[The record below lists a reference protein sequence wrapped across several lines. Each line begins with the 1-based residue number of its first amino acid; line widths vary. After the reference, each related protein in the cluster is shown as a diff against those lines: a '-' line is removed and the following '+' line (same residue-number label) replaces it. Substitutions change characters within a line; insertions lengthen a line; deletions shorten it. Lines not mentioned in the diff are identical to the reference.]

1 MTYRGT
7 SDMDT
12 PLNLTNHAY
21 FNLHGNDDTDI
32 LDHTLT
38 MNADKKLVLDDH
50 NTVTGQC
57 MGGAGCGADVW
68 EGPDVEL
75 VYGRGWM
82 LSLCMGGA
90 GCGAD
95 VWEGPDVELMY
106 GRGQML
112 N

>member
-1 MTYRGT
+1 MTYCGT

-57 MGGAGCGADVW
+57 MGRAGCSAGGAGCSAGGAGCSADVW
-68 EGPDVEL
+68 EGLDV
-75 VYGRGWM
+75 V
-82 LSLCMGGA
+82 
-90 GCGAD
+90 
-95 VWEGPDVELMY
+95 LMY
-106 GRGQML
+106 GRGLM
-112 N
+112 